1 MDKGL
6 YFCKHCNGLIESF
19 NEAGSHPCFRGKEH
33 IYQDEEDDTILF
45 VYNYKNKNKENHEG
59 QVLNYKESE
68 ILNSFLSGD
77 TGCIESDEDL
87 SQSANF
93 KTESNP
99 KKSYAR
105 YIESDEDLSQSTDLK
120 TESNPKKNA
129 VWTKQSTMAMLSLYE
144 ANVQMLMDVG
154 AKSRVWKKISEG
166 LKDLCIQVTADQV
179 KWKFNRLYNKYKECI
194 DNNNKSGSNSK
205 KFFIKKKMFPVHVH
219 FLLRYL
225 RQMKKK
231 ENMT

>member
-93 KTESNP
+93 
-99 KKSYAR
+99 
-105 YIESDEDLSQSTDLK
+105 K